1 MMHIAT
7 IVADKTRLRLDE
19 AMLEKLAG
27 VLPGVSG
34 FDWLET
40 GVAADIAFALDSR
53 SPAAV
58 ETLLRLVRGTLP
70 FDIAVQPAEG
80 RRKKLLVA
88 DMDSTM
94 IGQECIDEL
103 GAELGLKAEIAAIT
117 ERAMRGEIAYEPS
130 LRERVALLADL
141 EEAVIEKILAERI
154 FANPGAET
162 LVRTMRAHGAHT
174 AIVSSGFTSF
184 TGPVAARLGFHEH
197 RGNHLI
203 VANGRLVGRVAE
215 PILARDAKVEALREL
230 QGRLGLVREETM
242 AVGDGA
248 NDLGM
253 LIEAGIGVAYR
264 AKPAVAEAADVRIDF
279 ADLTALLFIQ
289 GFRGSDFVGA

>member
-1 MMHIAT
+1 MHIAT
-7 IVADKTRLRLDE
+7 IVADKTRLVLDE
-19 AMLEKLAG
+19 SLLEKLAG
-27 VLPGVSG
+27 VLPGVAG
-34 FDWLET
+34 FDWLAP
-40 GVAADIAFALDSR
+40 GVAADIAFAPDSR
-53 SPAAV
+53 SPAAL
-58 ETLLRLVRGTLP
+58 ETLLRLVRGDLAL
-70 FDIAVQPAEG
+70 DIAVQPAAG

-154 FANPGAET
+154 FANPGAEI

-197 RGNHLI
+197 RGNRLL
-203 VANGRLVGRVAE
+203 VENGRLVGRVAE

-230 QGRLGLVREETM
+230 REKLGLERQETM

-253 LIEAGIGVAYR
+253 LVEAGLGVAYR

-279 ADLTALLFIQ
+279 ADLTALLYIQ
-289 GFRGSDFVGA
+289 GFRGSDFADG

>member
-1 MMHIAT
+1 MHIAT
-7 IVADKTRLRLDE
+7 VVADKTRLVLDE
-19 AMLEKLAG
+19 SLLEKLAG
-27 VLPGVSG
+27 VLPDVAG
-34 FDWLET
+34 FDWLEP

-53 SPAAV
+53 SPAAL
-58 ETLLRLVRGTLP
+58 ETLLRLVRGDLP
-70 FDIAVQPAEG
+70 LDIAVQPAEG

-154 FANPGAET
+154 FANAGAEV

-197 RGNHLI
+197 RGNRLL
-203 VANGRLVGRVAE
+203 VEKGRLVGRVAE

-230 QGRLGLVREETM
+230 RERLGLAREETM

-253 LIEAGIGVAYR
+253 LLEAGVGVAYR

-289 GFRGSDFVGA
+289 GFRLRDFAGA